1 MGVNDI
7 YMKYCDILECEIELT
22 NICNMKCALCQRQY
36 DLAGCFLTENNIDFN
51 KWKEILDK
59 CTSLQ
64 RIIISGAISEPTL
77 YPELVDLLDY
87 LNLRNITVYLHTNG
101 ETHDVKYLRMIICS
115 LLDLNTIS
123 MILIIQKYI
132 KVYSQIGS

>member
-22 NICNMKCALCQRQY
+22 NTCNMKCALCQRQY
-36 DLAGCFLTENNIDFN
+36 DRASCFLSENNIDFN

-59 CTSLQ
+59 CTSLR

-101 ETHDVKYLRMIICS
+101 ETHDVKYWYELGKHFKHNDRVIFTICG
-115 LLDLNTIS
+115 NN
-123 MILIIQKYI
+123 QA
-132 KVYSQIGS
+132 